1 MNKCKEA
8 ERLLFK
14 YNTLLLS
21 LPKRSMPRR
30 TEDNQLKLT
39 KRIAESTM
47 YNEIRQITDAINK
60 LNGDQ
65 REVLLAKYVSQKKRT
80 NIEVYMS
87 IGWSESHYY
96 RLKKAALEGFLTA
109 YYAGQTQAKPVMTH

>member
-30 TEDNQLKLT
+30 TEENQLKLT
-39 KRIAESTM
+39 KRIAESTN
-47 YNEIRQITDAINK
+47 YIEIKQITNAINK
-60 LNGDQ
+60 LNRDQ
-65 REVLLAKYVSQKKRT
+65 REVLLTKYVSEKKRT

-96 RLKKAALEGFLTA
+96 RLKKAALEGFLIA
-109 YYAGQTQAKPVMTH
+109 YYAEQSKAKPVMAH

>member
-1 MNKCKEA
+1 MSKCKEA

-30 TEDNQLKLT
+30 TEQNELRLT
-39 KRIAESTM
+39 KKISEEPAYIEIKRIAE
-47 YNEIRQITDAINK
+47 AINK
-60 LNGDQ
+60 LNSDQ
-65 REVLLAKYVSQKKRT
+65 REVLLAKYMSRRKLT

-96 RLKKAALEGFLTA
+96 RLKKAALEGFLMA
-109 YYAGQTQAKPVMTH
+109 YEAEQLVFI